1 MPVVQPGEQAVAGL
15 PIRRLSRADLAA
27 CVELTVDRDWPPE
40 PDKWRLL
47 FAVGEVYGVDDP
59 AGGLAGTVVLTRY
72 GRGLAAVGMMVVASR
87 HSRRGLGRRL
97 LSFALEQADGAVILV
112 ELARNDFFNDGG
124 WLVLDLAARYFALAA
139 GSVGGWWAV
148 TA

>member
-1 MPVVQPGEQAVAGL
+1 MPGPGGARRRPRTGRQRLPVVQPGERAVAGL
-15 PIRRLSRADLAA
+15 PVRRLSPADLAA

-72 GRGLAAVGMMVVASR
+72 GPGLAAVGMMVVASR
-87 HSRRGLGRRL
+87 HGRRGLGGRL
-97 LSFALEQADGAVILV
+97 LSFALEQADGAV
-112 ELARNDFFNDGG
+112 A
-124 WLVLDLAARYFALAA
+124 
-139 GSVGGWWAV
+139 
-148 TA
+148 